1 MSVHAYSQLWML
13 PYGYTTSRPADYKD
27 QMRVAR
33 AATEA
38 LRAVHGTSYRYGPI
52 NEVIYQVRRQNFDS
66 HKNGIIF
73 LKKYRP
79 PAAAWTGRTRWRAS
93 STPTLLS

>member
-52 NEVIYQVRRQNFDS
+52 NEVIYQVNEHFS
-66 HKNGIIF
+66 IPAKMNAKKSFF
-73 LKKYRP
+73 LKKI
-79 PAAAWTGRTRWRAS
+79 GRRQQRG
-93 STPTLLS
+93 LGVRG